1 MTMDKINIE
10 LKNRRQI
17 KIKNIGGDLRLS
29 AWENSGFEAQASTKG
44 KLKVKETSDGV
55 EVDCRSGCLMFL
67 PEDAWVEAENVGG
80 DVRIKGVHG
89 EIMIRTIGGDI
100 SIQRVGRS
108 SFEIVGG
115 DVQAQRVAGD
125 LTIDRIGGDA
135 VVQRLEGD
143 LRLPSVG
150 GDLMIYE
157 IEGIVDASVGG
168 DTIATMDP
176 EPSTKSALHTG
187 GDLSCRLPPS
197 PSVAVTIRAGG
208 DVQLPPNTEQETV
221 PGGIIVKFGDSESM
235 IQLSAGGDLKLEV
248 GDSEMDYSEDMVG
261 DILRD
266 VDAKLAEMEARF
278 NAMGAGM
285 YDFDADRVG
294 ERVRRAVVRAQ
305 RKADKARRKP
315 GTKTWDGDMSAAAM
329 AQGSEEALEKAAEE
343 ERLAV
348 LRMIEN
354 GKISVDEAENL
365 FQALEGNS

>member
-1 MTMDKINIE
+1 MEKVNIE
-10 LKNRRQI
+10 LEDRRQI

-29 AWENSGFEAQASTKG
+29 AWENSSFEAQAATKG

-55 EVDCRSGCLMFL
+55 EVECRSGCLMFL
-67 PEDAWVEAENVGG
+67 PEDARVETENVGG
-80 DVRIKGVHG
+80 DVRIKGVYG

-100 SIQRVGRS
+100 SIHRVGRS
-108 SFEIVGG
+108 SIEVVGG

-135 VVQRLEGD
+135 VVQRLAGD
-143 LRLPSVG
+143 LRLRGVG
-150 GDLMIYE
+150 GDLVIYE

-176 EPSTKSALHTG
+176 EPSTKSAIHTG
-187 GDLSCRLPPS
+187 GDLSCRLPTS
-197 PSVAVTIRAGG
+197 PSAAVTIRAGG
-208 DVQLPPNTEQETV
+208 DVQLPSSAEQETV
-221 PGGIIVKFGDSESM
+221 PGGVIVKFGDSESV
-235 IQLSAGGDLKLEV
+235 IELSAGGDIKLEV
-248 GDSEMDYSEDMVG
+248 GESEMDYGEAMVG

-278 NAMGAGM
+278 DAMGAGM
-285 YDFDADRVG
+285 TDFDADRVG

-305 RKADKARRKP
+305 RKADKARRKS
-315 GTKTWDGDMSAAAM
+315 GAQTWDGGMSAAAIT
-329 AQGSEEALEKAAEE
+329 QGSEEALERAAEE

-348 LRMIEN
+348 LRMVEK
-354 GKISVDEAENL
+354 GKISVDEAETL

>member
-1 MTMDKINIE
+1 MEKVNIE
-10 LKNRRQI
+10 LEDRRQI

-29 AWENSGFEAQASTKG
+29 AWEKSGFEAQASTKG

-55 EVDCRSGCLMFL
+55 EVECRSGCLMFL
-67 PEDAWVEAENVGG
+67 PEDAQVEADNVGG
-80 DVRIKGVHG
+80 DVRIKGVNG

-108 SFEIVGG
+108 SFEVVGG

-135 VVQRLEGD
+135 VVQRLAGD
-143 LRLPSVG
+143 LRLRGVG
-150 GDLMIYE
+150 GDLVIYD

-176 EPSTKSALHTG
+176 EPSTKSAIHTG

-197 PSVAVTIRAGG
+197 PSAAVTIRAGG
-208 DVQLPPNTEQETV
+208 DVRLPPNAEEETV
-221 PGGIIVKFGDSESM
+221 SGGVIVRFGDSESK
-235 IQLSAGGDLKLEV
+235 IELSAGGDIKLEV
-248 GDSEMDYSEDMVG
+248 GESEMDYTEDMVG

-285 YDFDADRVG
+285 NGFDADRVG
-294 ERVRRAVVRAQ
+294 ERVRRAVLRAQ
-305 RKADKARRKP
+305 RKADKARSKS
-315 GTKTWDGDMSAAAM
+315 GTQKWDGRISGATM
-329 AQGSEEALEKAAEE
+329 AQGSNEALEKAAEE

-354 GKISVDEAENL
+354 GKISVDEAETL
-365 FQALEGNS
+365 LQALEGNS

>member
-1 MTMDKINIE
+1 MEKVNIE
-10 LKNRRQI
+10 LKDRRQI

-44 KLKVKETSDGV
+44 KLKVKESSDGV
-55 EVDCRSGCLMFL
+55 EVECRSGCLMFL
-67 PEDAWVEAENVGG
+67 PEDARVEAENVGG
-80 DVRIKGVHG
+80 DVRIKGVYG
-89 EIMIRTIGGDI
+89 EIMIRTIGGDV
-100 SIQRVGRS
+100 SIHRVGRS

-135 VVQRLEGD
+135 VVQRLAGD
-143 LRLPSVG
+143 LRLRSVG
-150 GDLMIYE
+150 GDLVIYE

-176 EPSTKSALHTG
+176 EPSTKSAIHTG

-197 PSVAVTIRAGG
+197 PSTAVTIRAGG
-208 DVQLPPNTEQETV
+208 DVQLPPSAEQETV
-221 PGGIIVKFGDSESM
+221 PGGVIVKFGDSESM
-235 IQLSAGGDLKLEV
+235 IELSAGGDLKLEV
-248 GDSEMDYSEDMVG
+248 GESEMDYSEDMVG

-305 RKADKARRKP
+305 RKADKARRKS
-315 GTKTWDGDMSAAAM
+315 GTKTWDGDMSVAAM

-354 GKISVDEAENL
+354 GKISVDEAETL